1 MPTYNLSAFAGAGAQ
16 FFDDNGAPL
25 VGGKVYTYASGT
37 TTPRATYTTSA
48 GTVANTNPI
57 ILDAAG
63 RTPNEIWL
71 IAGSLYKFI
80 LRTSTDV
87 LIGTYDGVPSIN
99 DSFSTYNLLS
109 SVAGTNTIT
118 ATATPTLT
126 SYQAGA
132 TYSFIAANTN
142 TGATT
147 ISIDGLAAKSITK
160 NGSVALTAGDIQ
172 AGKMMLIEY
181 DGTVFQL
188 MNNIVYGSALT
199 NATINSLTSPLT
211 VANGGT
217 GAATF
222 TANAVLLGN
231 NTAAFQTVAPGTAG
245 NLLTS
250 NGTTWTSAAPTAA
263 GIDVQTFTAFGT
275 WTKPTGYVAGS
286 RVLIQCWGG
295 GASGGK
301 SGSGVIFGGGGG
313 GGGYNERWITLSSMG
328 ATETITIGAGGVA
341 KTTAGTGLV
350 GGTTS
355 VGSLVYAYGGGGGG
369 YDWNTP
375 VDGAYGCGGGGGG
388 QLGAGF
394 SGDTGAY
401 STAGKPG
408 SPGTNGGLGGKYL
421 QSTGAGEEGSA
432 SDVGGGG
439 GGSMTAAPSALTPTT
454 GGAAVWGGGG
464 GGGGNTAAF
473 AGLAGGA
480 SSYGGAGG
488 ASANTTAVAGSQP
501 GGGGGGSGTG
511 NSGAG
516 GAGQVIIT
524 VFPA

>member
-16 FFDDNGAPL
+16 FFDDNGVPL

-37 TTPRATYTTSA
+37 TTPLATYTTSA
-48 GTVANTNPI
+48 GTVANSNPI

-71 IAGSLYKFI
+71 TAGSLYKFI
-80 LRTSTDV
+80 VRTSTDV

-109 SVAGTNTIT
+109 SVAGTNSIT
-118 ATATPTLT
+118 ATATPTAT

-147 ISIDGLAAKSITK
+147 ISIDGLVAKSITK

-222 TANAVLLGN
+222 TTNAVLLGN

-250 NGTTWTSAAPTAA
+250 NGTTWTSVAPAAPTPTN
-263 GIDVQTFTAFGT
+263 INVQTFTAFGT
-275 WTKPTGYVAGS
+275 WTKPTGYAAGS

-295 GASGGK
+295 G
-301 SGSGVIFGGGGG
+301 GSGAKTAGGFGGGG
-313 GGGYNERWITLSSMG
+313 GGGYNEAWVTLSALSDPVT
-328 ATETITIGAGGVA
+328 ATVGAGGVA
-341 KTTAGTGLV
+341 VTSFTNGNA
-350 GGTTS
+350 GGTTTFDIVS
-355 VGSLVYAYGGGGGG
+355 AYGGGPGGT
-369 YDWNTP
+369 DL
-375 VDGAYGCGGGGGG
+375 GGGGGA
-388 QLGAGF
+388 QLSAGLLGSGSDGGLAGSPF
-394 SGDTGAY
+394 AYVSQGTGGDTVAI
-401 STAGKPG
+401 AMPG
-408 SPGTNGGLGGKYL
+408 YN
-421 QSTGAGEEGSA
+421 
-432 SDVGGGG
+432 VGGGG
-439 GGSMTAAPSALTPTT
+439 GSSQNGSGNYV
-454 GGAAVWGGGG
+454 GGASVWGGGG
-464 GGGGNTAAF
+464 GGG
-473 AGLAGGA
+473 AGAGGA
-480 SSYGGAGG
+480 SSFGGAGG
-488 ASANTTAVAGSQP
+488 AGSVSSSGTAGTQP
-501 GGGGGGSGTG
+501 GGGGGGTATGTA
-511 NSGAG
+511 SGAG
-516 GAGQVIIT
+516 AAGQIIVT

>member
-16 FFDDNGAPL
+16 FFDDNGVPL
-25 VGGKVYTYASGT
+25 VGGKLYTYASGT
-37 TTPRATYTTSA
+37 TTPLATYTTSA
-48 GTVANTNPI
+48 GTVANANPI

-118 ATATPTLT
+118 AVATPTLT

-199 NATINSLTSPLT
+199 NATINSLSSPLT

-217 GAATF
+217 GAGTF
-222 TANAVLLGN
+222 AANAVLLGN

-250 NGTTWTSAAPTAA
+250 DGTTWASVAPTPPTPTN
-263 GIDVQTFTAFGT
+263 INVQTFTAFGT
-275 WTKPTGYVAGS
+275 WNKPTGYDGAS
-286 RVLIQCWGG
+286 RVYIQCWGAGG
-295 GASGGK
+295 GASPDA
-301 SGSGVIFGGGGG
+301 GGG
-313 GGGYNERWITLSSMG
+313 GGGYTDSWTTLSLLA
-328 ATETITIGAGGVA
+328 ATVTATVGAGGARGAV
-341 KTTAGTGLV
+341 TGGT
-350 GGTTS
+350 GGTTTFGS
-355 VGSLVYAYGGGGGG
+355 VNAYGGGGG
-369 YDWNTP
+369 WTS
-375 VDGAYGCGGGGGG
+375 VLAQFGGGGGAQLSAG
-388 QLGAGF
+388 QTVASTAAAAKAGSPFNRSANPEFSYAGVNDGGVTSGAG
-394 SGDTGAY
+394 
-401 STAGKPG
+401 
-408 SPGTNGGLGGKYL
+408 NGFI
-421 QSTGAGEEGSA
+421 S
-432 SDVGGGG
+432 GGGG
-439 GGSMTAAPSALTPTT
+439 GASSVDAGKS
-454 GGAAVWGGGG
+454 VWGGGG
-464 GGGGNTAAF
+464 GAGSSPSTA
-473 AGLAGGA
+473 GT
-480 SSYGGAGG
+480 SVNGGAGG
-488 ASANTTAVAGSQP
+488 ATDANGAQP
-501 GGGGGGSGTG
+501 GGGGGGGTTNG
-511 NSGAG
+511 VG
-516 GAGQVIIT
+516 GAGQIIVT

>member
-48 GTVANTNPI
+48 GTVANSNPI

-80 LRTSTDV
+80 VRTSTDV

-109 SVAGTNTIT
+109 SVSGTNTIT

-147 ISIDGLAAKSITK
+147 ISIDGLVAKSITK

-217 GAATF
+217 GAGTF

-250 NGTTWTSAAPTAA
+250 NGTTWQSVAPSVVPAST
-263 GIDVQTFTAFGT
+263 IDVQTFTSSGT
-275 WTKPTGYVAGS
+275 WTKPAAYDAAS

-295 GASGGK
+295 G
-301 SGSGVIFGGGGG
+301 GSGARTAGGFGGGG
-313 GGGYNERWITLSSMG
+313 GGGYNEAWVTLSTLG
-328 ATETITIGAGGVA
+328 ATVTATVGAGGAAV
-341 KTTAGTGLV
+341 TTFTNGNT
-350 GGTTS
+350 GGTTTFGIVS
-355 VGSLVYAYGGGGGG
+355 AYGGGPGGT
-369 YDWNTP
+369 DL
-375 VDGAYGCGGGGGG
+375 GGGGGA
-388 QLGAGF
+388 QLSAGLLGSGGGGLAGSPF
-394 SGDTGAY
+394 AYVSQGTGGDTVTIAM
-401 STAGKPG
+401 PG
-408 SPGTNGGLGGKYL
+408 YN
-421 QSTGAGEEGSA
+421 
-432 SDVGGGG
+432 VGGGG
-439 GGSMTAAPSALTPTT
+439 GSSQNGSGNYV
-454 GGAAVWGGGG
+454 GGASVWGGGG
-464 GGGGNTAAF
+464 GGG
-473 AGLAGGA
+473 AGAGGA
-480 SSYGGAGG
+480 SSFGGAGG
-488 ASANTTAVAGSQP
+488 AGSVSSSGTAGTQP
-501 GGGGGGSGTG
+501 GGGGGGTATGTA
-511 NSGAG
+511 SGAG
-516 GAGQVIIT
+516 AAGQIIVT